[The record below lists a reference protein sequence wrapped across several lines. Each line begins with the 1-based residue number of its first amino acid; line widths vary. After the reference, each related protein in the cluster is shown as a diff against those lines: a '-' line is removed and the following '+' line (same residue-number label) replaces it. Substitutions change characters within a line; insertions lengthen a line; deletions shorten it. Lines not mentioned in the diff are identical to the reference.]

1 VSGDVATDVPVPPQA
16 QQQITTSAA
25 LQQLDAGRTTA
36 QWRDYGAGQRG
47 AVAPG
52 QAQQASGRKQ
62 CLFQA
67 SSLGGIPHPQR
78 TYNPPQTAAK
88 LCYLNLFFGR
98 DNELQIYH
106 RNFILMDNKH
116 RKLFVIKQPKV
127 QIYA

>member
-1 VSGDVATDVPVPPQA
+1 VSGNVATDVPVPPQA

-25 LQQLDAGRTTA
+25 LQELDAGRTTA

-67 SSLGGIPHPQR
+67 SSLGGIP
-78 TYNPPQTAAK
+78 PPPK
-88 LCYLNLFFGR
+88 NLQSPPNGCEIVCSKSFFRPG
-98 DNELQIYH
+98 Q
-106 RNFILMDNKH
+106 
-116 RKLFVIKQPKV
+116 
-127 QIYA
+127 

>member
-67 SSLGGIPHPQR
+67 LLWGNPTTPKELTIPPKR
-78 TYNPPQTAAK
+78 
-88 LCYLNLFFGR
+88 L
-98 DNELQIYH
+98 
-106 RNFILMDNKH
+106 RNCVL
-116 RKLFVIKQPKV
+116 
-127 QIYA
+127 

>member
-1 VSGDVATDVPVPPQA
+1 VSGNVATDVPVPPQA

-67 SSLGGIPHPQR
+67 SSLGGIPTPKEL
-78 TYNPPQTAAK
+78 TIPPNGCEIVCSK
-88 LCYLNLFFGR
+88 SFFRPG
-98 DNELQIYH
+98 Q
-106 RNFILMDNKH
+106 
-116 RKLFVIKQPKV
+116 
-127 QIYA
+127 